1 MSSPHRVLL
10 SAAIPLF
17 VSSSAGVVAQLV
29 GASLLGHQ
37 ATVQLAAFALVG
49 AVLNPVTAAVSG
61 GLRGMAPFVAACRDR
76 PAEALAVLKD
86 ARWLSLSLGVAG
98 AGVMLCVPLIAR
110 IGGAPPEVIAEFGA
124 LPVLFALHVL
134 LSAAGGGANGMLVAL
149 GRSRLVL
156 RSSLPATCV
165 QVVLLVVLVPS
176 MGVPGVGVALLAATV
191 VGLVLSNALLL
202 RLLSGQSL
210 WPGRPRPRRIARMA
224 RVGVPMS
231 ATLVV
236 KFTVMGTVTY
246 AAARTGAHG
255 AAAHAVLIALDAL
268 VGLSSMAVGQALA
281 PEMARTTSAREA
293 RRLRRAALTVVT
305 GAVAA
310 GGLALLLLGE
320 EVLGL
325 FSSDPAV
332 VSVAVGLLPLF
343 VVYAL
348 GNNAVIVTAAALT
361 GLRSSGSHLAV
372 SATGYGLL
380 AVVVAP
386 VTAAWGMPGLWT
398 ALAAACALI
407 LAAQSVVFGRRSS
420 F

>member
-10 SAAIPLF
+10 TAAIPLL
-17 VSSSAGVVAQLV
+17 VSASAGVVAQLV
-29 GASLLGHQ
+29 GASLLGRQ

-86 ARWLSLSLGVAG
+86 ARWLSLGLGVAG

-110 IGGAPPEVIAEFGA
+110 IGGAPPEVTAEFGA
-124 LPVLFALHVL
+124 LQVLFALHVL

-156 RSSLPATCV
+156 RSSLPVTGV
-165 QVVLLVVLVPS
+165 QVVLLLVLVPS
-176 MGVPGVGVALLAATV
+176 VGVQGTGVA
-191 VGLVLSNALLL
+191 LVLSNTLLL
-202 RLLSGQSL
+202 RLPEWSGQSV

-236 KFTVMGTVTY
+236 KFTVMGSVTY

-255 AAAHAVLIALDAL
+255 AAAHAVLIALDAF

-305 GAVAA
+305 GAVAT

-325 FSSDPAV
+325 FSSDRAV

-343 VVYAL
+343 VLYAL

-380 AVVVAP
+380 AVVAGPVA
-386 VTAAWGMPGLWT
+386 AAWGMPGLWT

-407 LAAQSVVFGRRSS
+407 LAAQTVVFGRRSS
-420 F
+420 S